1 MQDLKIEK
9 ATTHHIHEIIS
20 LAKLTWQAS
29 YLSIITQEQ
38 IDYMLE
44 LFYHPT
50 ILQEQ
55 MQMPTHHFHIG
66 QEHQQILGYTHTI
79 EEHSILKLSKLY
91 VLPNTQSKG
100 IGKAL
105 LNNVVLLAKELQIKV
120 IELNVNRANKAKEF
134 YLSQGFQI
142 LKEVDIPL
150 DKFWLND
157 YVMHKEI
164 E

>member
-9 ATTHHIHEIIS
+9 ATTQHINEIIS

-38 IDYMLE
+38 IDYMLD

-50 ILQEQ
+50 NLQEQ
-55 MQMPTHHFHIG
+55 MQKPTHHFHIA
-66 QEHQQILGYTHTI
+66 QEHQQILGYTHAL
-79 EEHSILKLSKLY
+79 EEYSILKLSKLY
-91 VLPNTQSKG
+91 VLPNSQGKG

-105 LNNVVLLAKELQIKV
+105 LDNVVLLAKELQTEA

-134 YLSQGFQI
+134 YLSQGFRI
-142 LKEVDIPL
+142 IKEVDIPL
-150 DKFWLND
+150 NKFWLND
-157 YVMHKEI
+157 YVMRKEI
-164 E
+164 K